1 MGNSNPGRLR
11 LALVILVLVLFVIA
25 VFGQSGQRVSGHV
38 PDRFIR
44 SGGKITG
51 VVQDSVSGKRI
62 EYANVMLF
70 RLAPV
75 VNPGIITNTPAVP
88 MVTVVVVLSWYMCP

>member
-1 MGNSNPGRLR
+1 MGNSNSGRLR
-11 LALVILVLVLFVIA
+11 LTLVILVLVLFVIA

-70 RLAPV
+70 RLPDS
-75 VNPGIITNTPAVP
+75 T
-88 MVTVVVVLSWYMCP
+88 MVTGNITD